1 MDEAMICYPSFL
13 WDLDRSCKDAT
24 TVYLILE
31 IVGNHELFW
40 DYGCIAHNVF
50 WSTHVVVEVEILY
63 VHAHVAGDYV
73 VDDTIYMEFNC
84 SQICRGGD

>member
-1 MDEAMICYPSFL
+1 MFFPSIYHAKIVDDHVEIYWAAVMYPLSWDVSCRMVSIICQVMDEAMICYPSCL
-13 WDLDRSCKDAT
+13 WDLGSYCKYAT

-50 WSTHVVVEVEILY
+50 
-63 VHAHVAGDYV
+63 
-73 VDDTIYMEFNC
+73 
-84 SQICRGGD
+84 